1 MFSSVDSFLTPRP
14 VNWITGPGTMSP
26 SNCSFEQEYVF
37 VDKFGS
43 LRPDVLSDIAAGLAD
58 AKYGANDVVCGV

>member
-1 MFSSVDSFLTPRP
+1 
-14 VNWITGPGTMSP
+14 MSP